1 MGFKEDKK
9 WEEHRNFLLPKS
21 PPTPPLVSPSYAP
34 LEIVGTIAPATQSPI
49 YRLPTTANTDDGR
62 WSGSSYGKGGKGKGG
77 PGNGN
82 ELPRPPPPEM
92 DDANSND
99 DNSSGKGK
107 GGGPIVPLPPPDGK
121 GKGALPLPPQGG
133 KGKGGKGK
141 GGKGSKEPKLP
152 KKKEDKSSKSKSQ
165 KGKMSKISK
174 CKSAKTMSKGKGK
187 GKGIW
192 THAPSKPSPPTPNK
206 PTKPTASPSPPPASG
221 PCLSSFSSFVLE
233 SVPEST
239 AKNPNRCCAFD
250 GATAAIVTHAQPDN
264 STESGFEP
272 FWNNMYLVID
282 AASKKSGVCFFMT
295 GYNPNVKTGRNLSE
309 VLINVNQVV
318 SGIQMVPSMMS
329 TDPTSGDALVTE
341 IRRISSNP
349 AQPSIGVFNSG
360 YDNIQLE
367 KLVSGLP
374 AIPFVGYMNENAYG
388 QEAALASRQLLGSEP
403 PIPACFNARTDV
415 SLVGARCQA
424 YYSALQVEVEPVT
437 GFNCSS
443 VTAPQQIVEIL
454 LARSVNVAW
463 SHSDCCA
470 AVAQAAAS
478 VLPMGRKVIVG
489 CMDDVPTTNGTSM
502 VDFVTRQPET
512 LQAYAT
518 SSWAN
523 FPVIQQVR
531 GRDGRQEQFFPS
543 LSSLVHTAIFNEILN

>member
-21 PPTPPLVSPSYAP
+21 PPAPPLVPPSYAP
-34 LEIVGTIAPATQSPI
+34 LEIVGTIAPSPSPI
-49 YRLPTTANTDDGR
+49 QRLPTTSSTDDAL
-62 WSGSSYGKGGKGKGG
+62 WDDSTYGKGGKGKGG
-77 PGNGN
+77 PGKGN
-82 ELPRPPPPEM
+82 ELPGPPPEM
-92 DDANSND
+92 DDDD

-107 GGGPIVPLPPPDGK
+107 GGDPIPPLPPPDGK
-121 GKGALPLPPQGG
+121 GKGAIPLPPT
-133 KGKGGKGK
+133 GGKGK
-141 GGKGSKEPKLP
+141 GGKGSKGSKKP
-152 KKKEDKSSKSKSQ
+152 KKKEEKSSKSKSQ

-174 CKSAKTMSKGKGK
+174 SKSAKTMSKGKGK
-187 GKGIW
+187 GIW
-192 THAPSKPSPPTPNK
+192 THAPAKPSPPTPNK

-221 PCLSSFSSFVLE
+221 PCFSSFSSFVLE

-239 AKNPNRCCAFD
+239 AKNPNRCCDFD

-272 FWNNMYLVID
+272 FWNNMYAVID

-295 GYNPNVKTGRNLSE
+295 GYSPNVNSGRNLSE

-329 TDPTSGDALVTE
+329 TDPTSGDALITE
-341 IRRISSNP
+341 IRKISSNP
-349 AQPSIGVFNSG
+349 AQPSIGVFNAG

-403 PIPACFNARTDV
+403 PVPSCFNARSDV
-415 SLVGARCQA
+415 PLVGARCQA

-443 VTAPQQIVEIL
+443 LTTPQQVVEIL

-478 VLPMGRKVIVG
+478 VQPMGRRVIVG
-489 CMDDVPTTNGTSM
+489 CMDDAPTSNGTTM

-523 FPVIQQVR
+523 FPVIQQAR

-543 LSSLVHTAIFNEILN
+543 LSSLVHTAIFNVILN